1 MLALASVRWNFKSAS
16 PSQSGKL
23 SAGPDRCC
31 HRSETHE
38 EDKTCHADWTHS
50 EAARRTDE
58 NQANLLSVVVGLKDV
73 ADESAVTAPAC
84 WLQNETKQPLVVL
97 MRRTLKHSG
106 EGELQKERGG
116 GQGEGGD
123 DKSLENCQRLKPEQR
138 SRDHL
143 TLSRV
148 TCVWG
153 SMSLKR
159 KKYKHRYQRVAKNY
173 KSRNSFSFLPFQF
186 LCFNLWQ
193 WYVVSDPL
201 NNDGPALLCV
211 TKYSSHNDNLTQNTQ
226 THTHTLC
233 GSYLRQSQVTSRC
246 DSVILKMLWMA
257 LAARICLMVSEMT
270 SADSAVFTSMEPRKR
285 TMKSWWRIESGQ
297 HEKHSPG
304 FMLAIIPSLN
314 TPRTLD

>member
-226 THTHTLC
+226 THTHTHSVVHTWGSHRWPAGVIRSSWRCC
-233 GSYLRQSQVTSRC
+233 GWLWLPGSASWSQRWHLLTQQFSPPWSRGSERWRAGGGSSLDNMKNTAQ
-246 DSVILKMLWMA
+246 DS
-257 LAARICLMVSEMT
+257 C
-270 SADSAVFTSMEPRKR
+270 
-285 TMKSWWRIESGQ
+285 
-297 HEKHSPG
+297 
-304 FMLAIIPSLN
+304 
-314 TPRTLD
+314 